1 MMIRKVEVYFEN
13 ENDAESAKASLQSIK
28 TTPVFIEE
36 MSGETDGKVYVPFFY
51 TNINSSGSMNNTGV
65 IGTPASFSS
74 DKKEGEVTHLLH
86 CEVDEEDYNQ
96 AISILKVHNCFDLK
110 S

>member
-1 MMIRKVEVYFEN
+1 MMIRKVEVYFES

-28 TTPVFIEE
+28 TTPIFIEE

-51 TNINSSGSMNNTGV
+51 TNINSFGPMNNTGV
-65 IGTPASFSS
+65 IGTQASFSS

-86 CEVDEEDYNQ
+86 FEVDEEDYNQ
-96 AISILKVHNCFDLK
+96 ALAILKEHDCFDLK